1 MKYRFL
7 FVFALCSLFVAAD
20 TQAQDRGKQRGGDRE
35 GGFQRRG
42 QGGPPGQGGQRG
54 RGGPGGGRPSMMT
67 FLPVLAALDADK
79 DGKISSK
86 EIDNAAAALRT
97 LDKNGDGNLTEDEV
111 RPSFGGRG
119 GPGGRGGREGAQGR
133 GGERR
138 GPPGRGGENSSGT
151 AKPKRPSF
159 DN

>member
-1 MKYRFL
+1 
-7 FVFALCSLFVAAD
+7 
-20 TQAQDRGKQRGGDRE
+20 
-35 GGFQRRG
+35 
-42 QGGPPGQGGQRG
+42 
-54 RGGPGGGRPSMMT
+54 MMT

-79 DGKISSK
+79 DRKISSK
-86 EIDNAAAALRT
+86 EIDNAAALRT

-138 GPPGRGGENSSGT
+138 GPPGRGGEESSGT

>member
-20 TQAQDRGKQRGGDRE
+20 TQAQDRGKRGDRDGGRPE
-35 GGFQRRG
+35 GGERRG
-42 QGGPPGQGGQRG
+42 PGG
-54 RGGPGGGRPSMMT
+54 RGGPGGGRPSMMQ

-119 GPGGRGGREGAQGR
+119 GPGGRGGQQGRGERGGDRGGR
-133 GGERR
+133 GGER
-138 GPPGRGGENSSGT
+138 GSGAT
-151 AKPKRPSF
+151 QPKRPSF